1 MESATMPSQD
11 IEIRA
16 AKLVDLPLISRLV
29 EKGTPLDS
37 EQWCTR
43 EVVGSQSALLSSI
56 PLPQRELF
64 TLVGRV
70 GRQSVV
76 GQYRMRGYDHLAQ
89 MIYVA
94 PQLEPDVTDTPW
106 LHLIDA
112 ITSEAGKRGAT
123 ILSAEVGE
131 DSPLFVTMR
140 TAGFAVYA
148 RQQLWMRL
156 PGKGMPAGIVPA
168 VLTEETEAD
177 AGEIQLLYSN
187 IVPRL
192 VQPVVGPP
200 PDCRGFVYR
209 GPTNRPDR
217 PDGCVQGYVAVSEG
231 KSGIY
236 ILPFL
241 HPDVLFSE
249 ASAIIAGAIARVS
262 RADRLPVYVCVRR
275 YQDWLEETLIDL
287 GFEPGKPQAVMV
299 RHIAAGV
306 RHAVFA
312 PLSQTLEMIP
322 SPIRPPTSRIDKLEV

>member
-1 MESATMPSQD
+1 MPSHD
-11 IEIRA
+11 TDIRA

-29 EKGTPLDS
+29 EKGTMLDS
-37 EQWCTR
+37 ELWCTR

-76 GQYRMRGYDHLAQ
+76 GQFRLRSYDHLAQ
-89 MIYVA
+89 MVYVA
-94 PQLEPDVTDTPW
+94 PPLEPGMSDTPW

-112 ITSEAGKRGAT
+112 ITAEAGRRGAH
-123 ILSAEVGE
+123 ILSAEVEE
-131 DSPLFVTMR
+131 DSPLFITMR

-148 RQQLWMRL
+148 REQLWMRPPGRGL
-156 PGKGMPAGIVPA
+156 PGGITPA

-200 PDCRGFVYR
+200 PDSRGFVYR
-209 GPTNRPDR
+209 GVAQRPDR

-236 ILPFL
+236 LLPFL

-249 ASAIIAGAIARVS
+249 ASAIIAGAIGRVA

-275 YQDWLEETLIDL
+275 YQDWLEETLTDL

-306 RHAVFA
+306 RHAAFA
-312 PLSQTLEMIP
+312 PLSQALEMIP